1 MHKVGDSMERLEFND
16 YEEFACEVADTFD
29 DICKNDD
36 FDDIAIIAY
45 YNEAK
50 QIIREIL
57 CLGYDLN
64 SIELKDP
71 ELGYDD
77 VPYIIS
83 VCGIESE
90 YEVWCEPMVRD
101 NGEYIDDESSIIYV
115 LDNCSSEVLKHIDS
129 ECIFEVGID
138 DETCSCDEC
147 DCNECDKGFTVNG
160 RPVSKEEFD
169 NYVSQFRHDEKPVA
183 TSATKS
189 TYKINNKEVSK
200 EEFDKK
206 YEEFEEMYLDNIR
219 DMLLN
224 YCEFMDSVNDWRSR
238 MFRW

>member
-1 MHKVGDSMERLEFND
+1 MERLEFND

-29 DICKNDD
+29 DICKNDG
-36 FDDIAIIAY
+36 FDDIAIIAH

-50 QIIREIL
+50 HIIREIL

-64 SIELKDP
+64 SIELKNP

-77 VPYIIS
+77 VPYVIS
-83 VCGIESE
+83 VCGIDSE

-115 LDNCSSEVLKHIDS
+115 LDNCSSEVLKHLDS
-129 ECIFEVGID
+129 ECIFEVGIGA
-138 DETCSCDEC
+138 ECSCDEC
-147 DCNECDKGFTVNG
+147 ECACK
-160 RPVSKEEFD
+160 K
-169 NYVSQFRHDEKPVA
+169 DEKPA
-183 TSATKS
+183 TTNTPKSA

-206 YEEFEEMYLDNIR
+206 YEEFEEKYMDNIR
-219 DMLLN
+219 DMMLN
-224 YCEFMDSVNDWRSR
+224 YCTFMDEMNEWRSR
-238 MFRW
+238 MLLW

>member
-1 MHKVGDSMERLEFND
+1 MERLEFND

-36 FDDIAIIAY
+36 FDDIAIIAHY
-45 YNEAK
+45 DEAK

-64 SIELKDP
+64 SIELKNP

-77 VPYIIS
+77 VPYVIS
-83 VCGIESE
+83 VCGIDSE

-101 NGEYIDDESSIIYV
+101 NGGYIDDESSVIYV
-115 LDNCSSEVLKHIDS
+115 LDNCSSEVLKHLDS
-129 ECIFEVGID
+129 EHIFEVGIG
-138 DETCSCDEC
+138 DEC
-147 DCNECDKGFTVNG
+147 ECNECECACK
-160 RPVSKEEFD
+160 K
-169 NYVSQFRHDEKPVA
+169 DEKPTSTS
-183 TSATKS
+183 TSAKS
-189 TYKINNKEVSK
+189 TTYKINGKECSK

-224 YCEFMDSVNDWRSR
+224 YCTFMDEMNEWKSR
-238 MFRW
+238 FLRW

>member
-1 MHKVGDSMERLEFND
+1 MERLEFND
-16 YEEFACEVADTFD
+16 YEDFACEIADIFD

-36 FDDIAIIAY
+36 FNDMAIIAHY
-45 YNEAK
+45 DEAK

-64 SIELKDP
+64 TIELKNP

-77 VPYIIS
+77 VPYVIS

-90 YEVWCEPMVRD
+90 HEVWCESMIRD
-101 NGEYIDDESSIIYV
+101 DGKYIEDESSVIYV
-115 LDNCSSEVLKHIDS
+115 LDNCSSEVLKYLDS
-129 ECIFEVGID
+129 ERIFEVGIGD
-138 DETCSCDEC
+138 DTCSCDEC
-147 DCNECDKGFTVNG
+147 ECACK
-160 RPVSKEEFD
+160 K
-169 NYVSQFRHDEKPVA
+169 DEKPTT
-183 TSATKS
+183 TSTTKS

-224 YCEFMDSVNDWRSR
+224 YCEMMDEMNEWRKL
-238 MFRW
+238 FRW